1 LSVEVQGE
9 IMSETELATLA
20 GGCFWCVEA
29 PMKEL
34 RGVEAVTSG
43 YAGGDVEDP
52 TYEAVCSGK
61 TGHAEVVQV
70 EFDPGVVSY
79 RELLEVFFA
88 VHDPTTLNR
97 QGPDVGSQYRSAVF
111 YHSEAQ
117 RETAEALIEEFEREG
132 VYDGDV
138 VTEVEPLETFYEAEE
153 YHQDYYEKNPNQP
166 YCAVQIP
173 PKLEKVREKF
183 AGKVRGLQ

>member
-1 LSVEVQGE
+1 
-9 IMSETELATLA
+9 MAETELATLG

-34 RGVEAVTSG
+34 RGVRGVTSG
-43 YAGGDVEDP
+43 YAGGHVENP
-52 TYEAVCSGK
+52 TYEQVCSET

-70 EFDPGVVSY
+70 EFDPDEITY

-88 VHDPTTLNR
+88 IHDPTTVNR

-111 YHSEAQ
+111 YHGEEQ
-117 RETAEALIEEFEREG
+117 REVAEALIEEFEREG
-132 VYDGDV
+132 VYDEV

-183 AGKVRGLQ
+183 AGKIRGVQ